1 MTEKNNMLGF
11 ARKLLYRTASALERR
26 SDENYYFVDS
36 ESKINYNHSPCDFLL
51 CALARKSPAVAKKF
65 HGLEDIA
72 AGMGDPDF
80 GVFRIFAAA
89 KGAGVFDGV
98 SDEGNEYLLLKA
110 YRRGISFRAARE
122 EKKEKAEFDLRIMRC
137 FAMCL
142 MRNSTYGS
150 LSRVPS
156 PEKQGAV

>member
-1 MTEKNNMLGF
+1 MLGF

-36 ESKINYNHSPCDFLL
+36 ETKINYNHSPCDFLL
-51 CALARKSPAVAKKF
+51 RALARKSPDVAKKF
-65 HGLEDIA
+65 HGLEDVA
-72 AGMGDPDF
+72 ADMEDPDF

-89 KGAGVFDGV
+89 KGDGVFDRV

-110 YRRGISFRAARE
+110 YRRGISFRAARK
-122 EKKEKAEFDLRIMRC
+122 EKKEKAEFDLRSMRRL
-137 FAMCL
+137 AMCL

-150 LSRVPS
+150 LSRIPVP
-156 PEKQGAV
+156 ENQGTV